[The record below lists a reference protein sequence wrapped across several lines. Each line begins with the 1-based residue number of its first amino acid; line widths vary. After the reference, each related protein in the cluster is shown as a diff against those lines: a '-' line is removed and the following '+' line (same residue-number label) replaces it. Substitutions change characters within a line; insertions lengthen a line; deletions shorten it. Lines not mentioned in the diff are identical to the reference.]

1 MRKII
6 ILLFIIT
13 VQDCSSYI
21 PRKEISEKFFG
32 KKFQIIAHRGM
43 RNYAPEN
50 SMSAFRMAHSRGFP
64 FELDVMF
71 CRTGELVVFHDETVD
86 RVTGKKGKVADLSL
100 SELKALDSSVY
111 FRSEFRER
119 ISSYS
124 EEELREL
131 ALAGLLYKKTYQRD
145 WSRMKKSDF
154 ISVSDNNFLYDSFKG
169 EKIPLL
175 EEVLD
180 EFGGKALIDI
190 EIKSFEL
197 GEKARKVAAATAE
210 LIRKKNLVGKVFV
223 TSFNPYVLEETAR
236 IEPDLIRGQL
246 YSSFKDITQMPYIAK
261 VLLRNLYFLN
271 NAKPE
276 VLALGKEM
284 AVREYVQEK
293 KDLGFIL
300 FPWTVNDPEEM
311 KNLIENG
318 VDGLIT
324 DRPELAEKVYKKYIR
339 EKGAVSFSGVR

>member
-1 MRKII
+1 MKKII
-6 ILLFIIT
+6 LFLFIIT
-13 VQDCSSYI
+13 VENCASYM
-21 PRKEISEKFFG
+21 PRKDFSEKLFQ

-50 SMSAFRMAHSRGFP
+50 SMSAFRLAHSKGFP

-71 CRTGELVVFHDETVD
+71 CSTGELVVFHDETVD
-86 RVTGKKGKVADLSL
+86 RVTGRKGRVADLSL

-111 FRSEFRER
+111 FKSEFRER

-131 ALAGLLYKKTYQRD
+131 AASGLLYRKTYRRD
-145 WSRMKKSDF
+145 WSRMKKNDF
-154 ISVSDNNFLYDSFKG
+154 INVSDNNFLYDSFQG

-190 EIKSFEL
+190 EIKSFEV
-197 GEKARKVAAATAE
+197 GEKARKVAAHTAE

-246 YSSFKDITQMPYIAK
+246 YSSFKDIREMPYIAK

-271 NAKPE
+271 SAKPE

-284 AVREYVQEK
+284 AAKEYVQEK
-293 KDLGFIL
+293 KELGFVL
-300 FPWTVNDPEEM
+300 FPWTVNDAEEM
-311 KNLIENG
+311 KTLIERG

-324 DRPELAEKVYKKYIR
+324 DRPELAEKVYKKYIQTR
-339 EKGAVSFSGVR
+339 EKLPER